1 VILFAH
7 LSMKSYRITFSLLLA
22 LSLAACGKKEE
33 EAPAAAAPV
42 AAEAAPTED
51 ASAVPAAAPAEAA
64 PSKRDWN
71 AVVAEIAKIKLQRPM
86 TDEKRARALELQDEL
101 TSAAASDPAAR
112 EAYQNLARI
121 LNGR

>member
-1 VILFAH
+1 
-7 LSMKSYRITFSLLLA
+7 MKSHRITLGLLLA
-22 LSLAACGKKEE
+22 LSLSACSKKEE
-33 EAPAAAAPV
+33 EAPAAAAPA
-42 AAEAAPTED
+42 AAEAAPAE
-51 ASAVPAAAPAEAA
+51 AAAAAPEAAPAEAA

-71 AVVAEIAKIKLQRPM
+71 AVVSEIAKIKMQRPM